1 MWPNQPYQRRRMPF
15 GWIHASL
22 TRWWDEIGRL
32 CLVSLWFHNAFQCSK
47 VAYKHIV
54 LSAASATQ
62 RYICG
67 PKPVY
72 AAGLNTSLWTVL
84 PPKIALDSIFWS
96 NYSWHFEVVSTGDI
110 FKARLCT
117 WYKSKN
123 SRWQN
128 YSRFHQGSWYKKKMS
143 YFVSLTNSAVMSRWL
158 TNLCISHPGQLHQ
171 TSVWITELIHYTVLL
186 PTEKIALHKTIDHI
200 I

>member
-1 MWPNQPYQRRRMPF
+1 MKSWNCTTANLDLQYSLLIASITTIMWPNQPHQRRRMPF

-22 TRWWDEIGRL
+22 TRWWDETGRL

-128 YSRFHQGSWYKKKMS
+128 YSRFHQGSWYKKKNVLFCVS
-143 YFVSLTNSAVMSRWL
+143 HKFCCDVSLVN
-158 TNLCISHPGQLHQ
+158 
-171 TSVWITELIHYTVLL
+171 
-186 PTEKIALHKTIDHI
+186 
-200 I
+200 